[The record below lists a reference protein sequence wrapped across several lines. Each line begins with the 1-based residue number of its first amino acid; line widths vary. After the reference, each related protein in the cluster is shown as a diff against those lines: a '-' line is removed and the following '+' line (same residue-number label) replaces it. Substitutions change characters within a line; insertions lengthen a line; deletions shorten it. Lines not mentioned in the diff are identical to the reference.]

1 MVFDILIILTLLALV
16 VSHIYLAHKERENI
30 DLDSFWLSINVGIQK
45 LESRVKTIDLE
56 TKLQIKELNDRLEVH
71 NTVVGDMGRQM
82 IRLEDSLNIK
92 FEEFSELSTQKAK
105 EFEERLIKQIS
116 KAYRDHGKAIDKL
129 STETWSALIE
139 TSERLEVAS
148 EARNRLAESI
158 SNLKTEYRH
167 RMQSFQSLID
177 ANHQAFD
184 EAKLALQSN
193 VGDLSQNL
201 EDVSDRLERDVQKY
215 RVQSDKLLKT
225 TATGLSQTINT
236 KIVELSQSIDTKIIS
251 KEEETIGLVDKTK
264 RSLEQ
269 ALDREHSRLS
279 EQSSKGISDLDSR
292 FSEKIGSLEG
302 KLESDIDNIGSRVG
316 KEVKNLDARIEQT
329 ATDCGTLLTNIAQKI
344 DKELTNLARHGN
356 QLESEQGELGE
367 RIASIQDDLIQVKEK
382 EGAFAKHVQRQNQI
396 TRNIENLVKG
406 NNAFNYNTFKAFDR
420 RFVRKDYEETIK
432 PILDLFGLSGISF
445 NTAGYLAH
453 KICKIEETCVG
464 RLATNIQD
472 ALIRLI
478 CVFGLKR
485 KNAKILEIRTLFG
498 INLCIVEELSSA
510 YGKNLTYQVIDPLDG
525 YYKSGE
531 LDIVTKQKIDNHNFW
546 FNIKKCG
553 LDPDKFK
560 LIEGFSHHKRIS
572 NQILDRSID
581 LAFIDGDHTKKGVAL
596 DIRNY
601 HPKLRE
607 GGYFLFDD
615 YGSTQWPDVKEAVD
629 TSRIIKTQYNFIG
642 HAFRTAIY
650 SKK

>member
-1 MVFDILIILTLLALV
+1 MVFDILIVLTLLALV
-16 VSHIYLAHKERENI
+16 ASHIYLALKKRENI
-30 DLDSFWLSINVGIQK
+30 DLDSFWLSMNIGIQK
-45 LESRVKTIDLE
+45 LESRVETIDLE
-56 TKLQIKELNDRLEVH
+56 TKLQIKELNDRLKVH

-82 IRLEDSLNIK
+82 ILLEDSLNIK
-92 FEEFSELSTQKAK
+92 FEEFLELSTQKAK

-116 KAYRDHGKAIDKL
+116 IAYQDHGRAIDKL

-139 TSERLEVAS
+139 TSERLAVAS
-148 EARNRLAESI
+148 EARDRLAESI
-158 SNLKTEYRH
+158 NKLQTEYRQ
-167 RMQSFQSLID
+167 RMQNFQSLID
-177 ANHQAFD
+177 ANHQAFE

-269 ALDREHSRLS
+269 ALDRKHSRLS
-279 EQSSKGISDLDSR
+279 EQSSKGIGDLDSR
-292 FSEKIGSLEG
+292 FSGKIGSLEG
-302 KLESDIDNIGSRVG
+302 KLESDIDNIGSRLRR
-316 KEVKNLDARIEQT
+316 EVKNLDARIEQT
-329 ATDCGTLLTNIAQKI
+329 ATDCGSQITNIAQEI

-356 QLESEQGELGE
+356 QLETEQEELSE
-367 RIASIQDDLIQVKEK
+367 RIASMQDNLIQVKEK
-382 EGAFAKHVQRQNQI
+382 EGAFEKHVQRQNQI

-420 RFVRKDYEETIK
+420 RFVRKDYEETLK
-432 PILDLFGLSGISF
+432 PVLDSFGLSSISF

-453 KICKIEETCVG
+453 KICKIEEICVG

-472 ALIRLI
+472 ALIRLL

-485 KNAKILEIRTLFG
+485 KNAKILEIGTLFG

-525 YYKSGE
+525 YYKSGH
-531 LDIVTKQKIDNHNFW
+531 LDIVTKQKIDNQNFW

-553 LDPDKFK
+553 LDPDKFD
-560 LIEGFSHHKRIS
+560 LIEGFSHYKRIV
-572 NQILDRSID
+572 NRVCDNSID

-601 HPKLRE
+601 HPKLRK

-615 YGSTQWPDVKEAVD
+615 YGSIQWPDVKEAVD